1 METIQGVQKGRQFQ
15 QFQYS
20 NGFGGSDLQTA
31 ASGHGGYGCCETG
44 VDFATLL
51 ALLAGIALATYF
63 LRVQI
68 IVLKR
73 GKRSYTESHP
83 FLLEEFTE
91 LFLSTGL
98 EKSLEEQ
105 HDKNK
110 RSTIDS
116 FRLQPLL
123 EEFTELYLSTGLGSK
138 FMEEQHGYLK

>member
-1 METIQGVQKGRQFQ
+1 M
-15 QFQYS
+15 
-20 NGFGGSDLQTA
+20 
-31 ASGHGGYGCCETG
+31 
-44 VDFATLL
+44 
-51 ALLAGIALATYF
+51 
-63 LRVQI
+63 
-68 IVLKR
+68 KR

-105 HDKNK
+105 YGNLTFIKQREK

-123 EEFTELYLSTGLGSK
+123 GEFTELYLSTGLGSK
-138 FMEEQHGYLK
+138 FMEEQHEYLK

>member
-1 METIQGVQKGRQFQ
+1 M
-15 QFQYS
+15 
-20 NGFGGSDLQTA
+20 
-31 ASGHGGYGCCETG
+31 
-44 VDFATLL
+44 
-51 ALLAGIALATYF
+51 ATYF

-105 HDKNK
+105 HGKREK

-138 FMEEQHGYLK
+138 FMEEQHGYLQ

>member
-1 METIQGVQKGRQFQ
+1 M
-15 QFQYS
+15 
-20 NGFGGSDLQTA
+20 
-31 ASGHGGYGCCETG
+31 
-44 VDFATLL
+44 
-51 ALLAGIALATYF
+51 ATYF

-105 HDKNK
+105 YGNLTFIKQREK

-123 EEFTELYLSTGLGSK
+123 GEFTELYFSTGLGSK

>member
-1 METIQGVQKGRQFQ
+1 M
-15 QFQYS
+15 
-20 NGFGGSDLQTA
+20 
-31 ASGHGGYGCCETG
+31 
-44 VDFATLL
+44 
-51 ALLAGIALATYF
+51 ATYF

-98 EKSLEEQ
+98 DKSLEEH
-105 HDKNK
+105 HDK

-138 FMEEQHGYLK
+138 FMEDQHGYLE

>member
-1 METIQGVQKGRQFQ
+1 
-15 QFQYS
+15 
-20 NGFGGSDLQTA
+20 
-31 ASGHGGYGCCETG
+31 
-44 VDFATLL
+44 
-51 ALLAGIALATYF
+51 LATYF

-73 GKRSYTESHP
+73 GKRSYTDSHP
-83 FLLEEFTE
+83 FLLDEFTE

-105 HDKNK
+105 HGKREK

-123 EEFTELYLSTGLGSK
+123 EEFTELYLSNGLENS
-138 FMEEQHGYLK
+138 MEEQHDYLQ